1 VSQPLARISP
11 ATERDTIAAWLD
23 MLVAILDLPDDQRR
37 SVRAELESHLRE
49 RVRDLILSGDSEHQA
64 AKTAIAELGDAAS
77 LARRYSRTI
86 EPSHRRSLMQVAA
99 LSVAGAA
106 LAFGI
111 GAIGGRTSQPEPTPK
126 LVEGAPVDV
135 AGSPAQ
141 VKARVF
147 EESTSQAR
155 LALAGVTIKGP
166 AEIRWSEFIATL
178 STSLPIKV
186 VRWDVLTSSGIQSE
200 DVIRIPQGEFNGG
213 QVLDLA
219 KEAGATEVGLREVDG
234 GFEISTREHIDTRE
248 RTLVVYDATDLVQ
261 NSGQSPEACLDEI
274 SQLLSSLTFREGWEE
289 NGGNMASIRRVGSK
303 LFIQAPLRYHSKI
316 HWIMDE
322 LARSEPAAGEF
333 RARAVQGM
341 EVPVLGSL
349 PLIGGPFTDSRALT
363 PLAPGQT
370 YTFQVSADG
379 QSVVVSGP
387 DGTVT
392 TARRFSIQ
400 GTGPIDVNGQPTP
413 GMAPGGSGA
422 PIAPQADLLPGK

>member
-1 VSQPLARISP
+1 MSQPLARISP
-11 ATERDTIAAWLD
+11 TTERDTIAAWLD
-23 MLVAILDLPDDQRR
+23 VLVTVLDLPDDQRR

-111 GAIGGRTSQPEPTPK
+111 GAVGGRTSQPEPTPK
-126 LVEGAPVDV
+126 LVEGVPVE
-135 AGSPAQ
+135 ATGSPAQ

-147 EESTSQAR
+147 EESASPAR
-155 LALAGVTIKGP
+155 LALAGVMIKGP

-178 STSLPIKV
+178 SASLPIKV
-186 VRWDVLTSSGIQSE
+186 VRWDVMTSSGIQSE
-200 DVIRIPQGEFNGG
+200 DVIRIPQGDFTAA

-219 KEAGATEVGLREVDG
+219 KEAGATEVGLRAVSG
-234 GFEISTREHIDTRE
+234 GFEISTREHIDSRE
-248 RTLVVYDATDLVQ
+248 RTLVVYDATDLVR
-261 NSGQSPEACLDEI
+261 NSGQSPEACLEEI
-274 SQLLSSLTFREGWEE
+274 SQLLMSLTFRDGWEE
-289 NGGNMASIRRVGSK
+289 NGGALASIRRVGSK

-316 HWIMDE
+316 QWIMDE
-322 LARSEPAAGEF
+322 LARSEPGSGEF
-333 RARAVQGM
+333 RAEVVNGV
-341 EVPVLGSL
+341 EVPVLGGI
-349 PLIGGPFTDSRALT
+349 PIIGKLFTDSRTLT

-400 GTGPIDVNGQPTP
+400 GTGPAAAASEPVP
-413 GMAPGGSGA
+413 GMAPAATGTTPA
-422 PIAPQADLLPGK
+422 PTDRPPGK